1 MKLIWYLILGII
13 HNIVAGNVFVDF
25 ALKAIK
31 SWSNEMNSCGDGSE
45 WNGSCLIHSFHST
58 YLNAAFV
65 RTGAGLSKEKYVRT
79 SSIIIKIGKMSKIS
93 EMSYT
98 HTHTQHISQ
107 NGNRTIPSSHTHTR
121 VNRPNILLNESQKYF
136 LTRIF
141 SLFDPFLAMW
151 ISNHISYYVLF
162 SVKICSFWI
171 TDIFIIELQ
180 NGYIEWIVCTM
191 RIDCLGKMT
200 VCFISFNS
208 CRNGMREKIT
218 YAHTHTQMVSACNM
232 SQSQARFWN
241 WLIAFGWLWCVIFS
255 HYEINN

>member
-1 MKLIWYLILGII
+1 MRLLYELVPVYQKKSTFEHHQSSSKL
-13 HNIVAGNVFVDF
+13 A
-25 ALKAIK
+25 K
-31 SWSNEMNSCGDGSE
+31 C
-45 WNGSCLIHSFHST
+45 
-58 YLNAAFV
+58 
-65 RTGAGLSKEKYVRT
+65 RKYRRWA
-79 SSIIIKIGKMSKIS
+79 
-93 EMSYT
+93 T

-107 NGNRTIPSSHTHTR
+107 NGNRTIPSSHTHTHTR

-151 ISNHISYYVLF
+151 ISNHISYYILF

-171 TDIFIIELQ
+171 TDIFINELQ

-218 YAHTHTQMVSACNM
+218 YAHTHTHPNGERMQYVAITSTILKLTDC
-232 SQSQARFWN
+232 FW
-241 WLIAFGWLWCVIFS
+241 LTLMCDIFTLW
-255 HYEINN
+255 NK